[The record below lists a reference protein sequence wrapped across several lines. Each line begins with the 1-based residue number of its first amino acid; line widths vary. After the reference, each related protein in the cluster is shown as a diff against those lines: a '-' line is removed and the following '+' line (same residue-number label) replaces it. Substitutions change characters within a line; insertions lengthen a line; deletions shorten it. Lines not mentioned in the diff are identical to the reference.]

1 MTVVPGIYCVTE
13 GGRGGGL
20 LLISAALE
28 CTTEFVITNGLLMI
42 TLIRPTLEL
51 VPIFFLHLVSKQPRT
66 MASVM
71 YISCSPATL
80 LRTCMCVSMY
90 SESST

>member
-13 GGRGGGL
+13 GGRERRRT

-28 CTTEFVITNGLLMI
+28 CTTEFVITNRLLMI

-51 VPIFFLHLVSKQPRT
+51 IPIFFLHLVNEQPGT

-71 YISCSPATL
+71 YISCSPAKY
-80 LRTCMCVSMY
+80 MY
-90 SESST
+90 VCIHVQ